1 MTNYPLMTKTLQ
13 ILKEDIGASP
23 LTPVLK
29 SYMIG
34 LVNCLEQYLPHLYVM
49 LPRVVDE
56 SEIFEEIQETST

>member
-1 MTNYPLMTKTLQ
+1 MINYNLMVKTLK

-34 LVNCLEQYLPHLYVM
+34 LVNCLEQYLPHLYLM
-49 LPRVVDE
+49 LPRV
-56 SEIFEEIQETST
+56 IEED

>member
-1 MTNYPLMTKTLQ
+1 MTQTLN

-34 LVNCLEQYLPHLYVM
+34 LVNCLEQYLPHLYIM
-49 LPRVVDE
+49 LPRVIEDE
-56 SEIFEEIQETST
+56 